1 MLLGLILLGIF
12 FSVTGFLPKKAHA
25 TVTTYYVDSVGGLD
39 SNSGTDSGY
48 PWQTVAKVNASS
60 FNPGDSV
67 LFKRGDVWREEL
79 TVSSSGTAGN
89 LITFGAYG
97 SGAMPIINGTNI
109 VTRWSQSTS
118 GVTEIQSSTSNSTR
132 SFRDSLSHTW
142 LAQGFTVGATG
153 WNLATTA
160 FSLDKVGSPTGNI
173 WVEIWSSSSSLPGSL
188 IANGISTYVDV
199 STVVGGS
206 YNLQTFTFP
215 TPPALSANTQY
226 FAVLKGDFT
235 IKSSSYV
242 ATHINT
248 TDPYTGGLACI
259 WNGTTWA
266 GYSQDQTFNVISTST
281 PIPNV
286 YQATVTTQPLQVFF
300 NGTLGTPVAS
310 IRAITSPNAWFWS
323 SNVLYAYSTS
333 NPSTAFTNP
342 GIEASIRTSAIY
354 MSGKSYVVINGIQA
368 GGSNAQYSGQ
378 IYIKGGSNDTVE
390 NCTLFYILDR
400 GIEAIN
406 GGYHTFT
413 NNIIAGDSGIS
424 GTSSE
429 GIYIYQSS
437 AFTGGS
443 TVSNNT
449 IHDKSGTGISIWS
462 QTSDQVINGVT
473 IYGNT
478 LYNNAY
484 SGLYLMNADNGVIYN
499 NTAYN
504 NTGEG
509 YGIALSGSQNSL
521 VYDNTTYG
529 NKLNGIATGQS
540 VSNRGCNND
549 KIYQNN
555 VYGNGSSMGTGAA
568 GIYLGVNSPNTQVY
582 NNVVYNNNYTG
593 VAGIMS
599 GWGGSGAVIYNNTL
613 YNNSIGIWLADWE
626 SDSNDITIKNNIIM
640 NSSPLIEVAS
650 GVTGTNANYNVYY
663 PTTGTLFSW
672 SGTSYNFSGWQRL
685 PASQDANSINADPLF
700 TNGSGSYS
708 LATDFTLQST
718 SPAIDAGV
726 DLNINTD
733 YAGKQRY
740 DDPAVADTGSVGSYS
755 KNYVDIGAYEYV
767 TPPVPGLSSATHPSQ
782 VAWYSSATP
791 QITVSPTSST
801 TTYKYTVD
809 QTLATTLGSVLAGTA
824 SASATFTVAGG
835 VITSDGTWY
844 VHVAALN
851 LDGDSSTTYATYT
864 INYDATAPVAFVP
877 TVATSSWTNALAMT
891 VNFATTDA
899 SSGVASYLVK
909 IDGGAYINNVT
920 SPYNL
925 DISTT
930 ADGAHTVTV
939 KAIDNAGNYTEE
951 TAGTILL
958 DKTPPTLG
966 ITVSSAAIPSITLS
980 ATDSSSGVLAIYY
993 HWGSGADMIYS
1004 SSITAPIGTHTL
1016 SYYAVDNAGNISAVA
1031 TRAFIVATTTTS
1043 LVTLSTPTQ
1052 SQSSNLKVQSSPTPT
1067 PSPTASESTLTKIE
1081 KFFETKIAEINGQK
1095 VVEQVKFQ
1103 IVDKNGNSIPN
1114 LAVTIHS
1121 DSQTATTDENGVV
1134 TFSNIAVGK
1143 HILVF
1148 TTAGET
1154 FNKRV
1159 SIADSSVSTG
1169 TFQAQIL
1176 VVKAEKDATATWV
1189 WIVIGLL
1196 AVLVLIF
1203 GSALY
1208 MRRRRTI

>member
-1 MLLGLILLGIF
+1 MKLKEGNGFLVLCFKRILRGIKKPMIFGLVLLMFLGSF
-12 FSVTGFLPKKAHA
+12 FSTFSFIPLAKQAKAA
-25 TVTTYYVDSVGGLD
+25 GTTYYVDGSVGSSGNGL
-39 SNSGTDSGY
+39 SWGTAFKTINEGRTAA
-48 PWQTVAKVNASS
+48 Q
-60 FNPGDSV
+60 NPGDTVEISGGTYHQYV
-67 LFKRGDVWREEL
+67 TINAASGTVGNYITFKGSSAIGHNSPVIIDEGGSSSNDLYVSKNYIWIENITVQNTDTNSYGLYTAATSDNVVFNKVTSQNNWTDARFIGTNVTVSNCLFKGAAVESVRMDS
-79 TVSSSGTAGN
+79 TSSGTIQNTIFQNSNTLTNKYSRDLSTHTWNIYNSLITNVDSTQAITNESTGTLNISNSVIFGSQGLNGVAYYTIDSTGGGVVNLSYSLVLPSVYNTAYYLRGVTQGSGN
-89 LITFGAYG
+89 LSQNPRLTAYSKQGYISFDVDDANLDYAEQVAAILNPYGIPITFYV
-97 SGAMPIINGTNI
+97 IEHDIQLVTN
-109 VTRWSQSTS
+109 WQSRLQALVNE
-118 GVTEIQSSTSNSTR
+118 GNEIGIHSYSHS
-132 SFRDSLSHTW
+132 DLSL
-142 LAQGFTVGATG
+142 
-153 WNLATTA
+153 TTA
-160 FSLDKVGSPTGNI
+160 FSVTGTGTTPTVQVDRTNDRIRLYDTQHGNQDITGFREMSLSQIQTAINGKADFSAGTLSTNLSPNSLGEDLANLAPTSCSTAVLLNLDLATDGSEGYYK
-173 WVEIWSSSSSLPGSL
+173 VEIFDPKTWLQSVLPGYT
-188 IANGISTYVDV
+188 A
-199 STVVGGS
+199 
-206 YNLQTFTFP
+206 QTFTFP
-215 TPPALSANTQY
+215 YDTPSASGLT
-226 FAVLKGDFT
+226 AVENAGY
-235 IKSSSYV
+235 IGARANSSSYLNNFS
-242 ATHINT
+242 I
-248 TDPYTGGLACI
+248 
-259 WNGTTWA
+259 
-266 GYSQDQTFNVISTST
+266 FN
-281 PIPNV
+281 
-286 YQATVTTQPLQVFF
+286 
-300 NGTLGTPVAS
+300 
-310 IRAITSPNAWFWS
+310 
-323 SNVLYAYSTS
+323 
-333 NPSTAFTNP
+333 
-342 GIEASIRTSAIY
+342 IRTY
-354 MSGKSYVVINGIQA
+354 
-368 GGSNAQYSGQ
+368 
-378 IYIKGGSNDTVE
+378 
-390 NCTLFYILDR
+390 
-400 GIEAIN
+400 
-406 GGYHTFT
+406 GYQ
-413 NNIIAGDSGIS
+413 NIIAGGDSNIPSNVATLCVDAAQS
-424 GTSSE
+424 GQFIPVLSHDTSNLSLSE
-429 GIYIYQSS
+429 
-437 AFTGGS
+437 
-443 TVSNNT
+443 
-449 IHDKSGTGISIWS
+449 
-462 QTSDQVINGVT
+462 VT
-473 IYGNT
+473 QF
-478 LYNNAY
+478 AQ
-484 SGLYLMNADNGVIYN
+484 
-499 NTAYN
+499 
-504 NTGEG
+504 
-509 YGIALSGSQNSL
+509 ALSQCG
-521 VYDNTTYG
+521 
-529 NKLNGIATGQS
+529 GIDYSKTNA
-540 VSNRGCNND
+540 
-549 KIYQNN
+549 
-555 VYGNGSSMGTGAA
+555 
-568 GIYLGVNSPNTQVY
+568 QVY
-582 NNVVYNNNYTG
+582 NYIRT
-593 VAGIMS
+593 S
-599 GWGGSGAVIYNNTL
+599 GLWST
-613 YNNSIGIWLADWE
+613 AD
-626 SDSNDITIKNNIIM
+626 
-640 NSSPLIEVAS
+640 S
-650 GVTGTNANYNVYY
+650 GVTWTRTYTDTSNY
-663 PTTGTLFSW
+663 
-672 SGTSYNFSGWQRL
+672 L
-685 PASQDANSINADPLF
+685 PL
-700 TNGSGSYS
+700 
-708 LATDFTLQST
+708 ST
-718 SPAIDAGV
+718 SPLIDAGV

>member
-1 MLLGLILLGIF
+1 
-12 FSVTGFLPKKAHA
+12 
-25 TVTTYYVDSVGGLD
+25 
-39 SNSGTDSGY
+39 
-48 PWQTVAKVNASS
+48 
-60 FNPGDSV
+60 
-67 LFKRGDVWREEL
+67 
-79 TVSSSGTAGN
+79 
-89 LITFGAYG
+89 
-97 SGAMPIINGTNI
+97 
-109 VTRWSQSTS
+109 
-118 GVTEIQSSTSNSTR
+118 
-132 SFRDSLSHTW
+132 
-142 LAQGFTVGATG
+142 
-153 WNLATTA
+153 
-160 FSLDKVGSPTGNI
+160 
-173 WVEIWSSSSSLPGSL
+173 
-188 IANGISTYVDV
+188 
-199 STVVGGS
+199 
-206 YNLQTFTFP
+206 
-215 TPPALSANTQY
+215 
-226 FAVLKGDFT
+226 
-235 IKSSSYV
+235 
-242 ATHINT
+242 
-248 TDPYTGGLACI
+248 
-259 WNGTTWA
+259 
-266 GYSQDQTFNVISTST
+266 
-281 PIPNV
+281 
-286 YQATVTTQPLQVFF
+286 
-300 NGTLGTPVAS
+300 
-310 IRAITSPNAWFWS
+310 
-323 SNVLYAYSTS
+323 
-333 NPSTAFTNP
+333 
-342 GIEASIRTSAIY
+342 
-354 MSGKSYVVINGIQA
+354 
-368 GGSNAQYSGQ
+368 
-378 IYIKGGSNDTVE
+378 
-390 NCTLFYILDR
+390 
-400 GIEAIN
+400 
-406 GGYHTFT
+406 
-413 NNIIAGDSGIS
+413 
-424 GTSSE
+424 
-429 GIYIYQSS
+429 
-437 AFTGGS
+437 
-443 TVSNNT
+443 
-449 IHDKSGTGISIWS
+449 
-462 QTSDQVINGVT
+462 
-473 IYGNT
+473 
-478 LYNNAY
+478 
-484 SGLYLMNADNGVIYN
+484 
-499 NTAYN
+499 
-504 NTGEG
+504 
-509 YGIALSGSQNSL
+509 
-521 VYDNTTYG
+521 
-529 NKLNGIATGQS
+529 
-540 VSNRGCNND
+540 
-549 KIYQNN
+549 
-555 VYGNGSSMGTGAA
+555 
-568 GIYLGVNSPNTQVY
+568 
-582 NNVVYNNNYTG
+582 
-593 VAGIMS
+593 
-599 GWGGSGAVIYNNTL
+599 
-613 YNNSIGIWLADWE
+613 
-626 SDSNDITIKNNIIM
+626 
-640 NSSPLIEVAS
+640 
-650 GVTGTNANYNVYY
+650 
-663 PTTGTLFSW
+663 
-672 SGTSYNFSGWQRL
+672 
-685 PASQDANSINADPLF
+685 
-700 TNGSGSYS
+700 
-708 LATDFTLQST
+708 
-718 SPAIDAGV
+718 
-726 DLNINTD
+726 
-733 YAGKQRY
+733 
-740 DDPAVADTGSVGSYS
+740 
-755 KNYVDIGAYEYV
+755 
-767 TPPVPGLSSATHPSQ
+767 
-782 VAWYSSATP
+782 
-791 QITVSPTSST
+791 
-801 TTYKYTVD
+801 
-809 QTLATTLGSVLAGTA
+809 
-824 SASATFTVAGG
+824 
-835 VITSDGTWY
+835 
-844 VHVAALN
+844 VAALN